1 MFVLAMRQLLW
12 AQIIIC
18 YLKKENR
25 TKKDYSGNIKNTYSK
40 KCGVHVFYLRSVNNL
55 LWCDSV
61 SKDESGNKAEEKFVI
76 PIKAE
81 DVMATEVAIM
91 DENVSV
97 KKAAEIMAQEGVS
110 AIIVTVEGKAQGIVT
125 ERDILKRIVV
135 EDKNAEKTT
144 VAEIMSSPLVAIE
157 PNTNLEEAA
166 RLMFEKKIKNLPVIN
181 DNSLVGLINLQDICR
196 FQPEILKMLR
206 QTMETPKNLQKVLRY
221 YII

>member
-1 MFVLAMRQLLW
+1 M
-12 AQIIIC
+12 
-18 YLKKENR
+18 
-25 TKKDYSGNIKNTYSK
+25 SKN
-40 KCGVHVFYLRSVNNL
+40 
-55 LWCDSV
+55 
-61 SKDESGNKAEEKFVI
+61 ESGNKAEGKFMI

-81 DVMATEVAIM
+81 DVMTTEVAII

-144 VAEIMSSPLVAIE
+144 AEEIMSSPLVAIE
-157 PNTNLEEAA
+157 PSTNLQEAA

-181 DNSLVGLINLQDICR
+181 DNRLVGLINLQDICR
-196 FQPEILKMLR
+196 FQPVILKMLK
-206 QTMETPKNLQKVLRY
+206 QTMGTPKNLQKVLRY